1 MKLVQVTP
9 GGEQHGLVNEIGN
22 SVPFDDFKHM
32 AEATRE
38 KARKLKKEDN
48 RIVKAT
54 YINVKNPMKRLD
66 KPYCRWAGDPIQ
78 HYHLISGETYELPV
92 GFVNEV
98 NAVGLRIRGEKEVDG
113 EVTKK
118 DGGLDQEYRIVPAAF

>member
-1 MKLVQVTP
+1 MRIQQVTP

-32 AEATRE
+32 TEANRE

-54 YINVKNPMKRLD
+54 YINLKNTSKRLD

-78 HYHLISGETYELPV
+78 HYHLIPGETYEVPW

-98 NAVGLRIRGEKEVDG
+98 NAVGLKIRGEKEVNG
-113 EVTKK
+113 EITKK
-118 DGGLDQEYRIVPAAF
+118 DGGLDQEYKMVSAAF